1 MTPRQSAAVPAG
13 LAQVLAGTPALA
25 FAVLIGSRANGTA
38 HEGSDWDI
46 AVLWKPSPSEAGTP
60 ASAMLSRLA
69 RHEALRQRLAH
80 CLNVADT
87 KIDLIDLRQA
97 SLTMKAVTVE
107 EGQPVSLNDERAWAY
122 FQTATWRALEDH
134 YWERAHAA

>member
-1 MTPRQSAAVPAG
+1 M
-13 LAQVLAGTPALA
+13 LA
-25 FAVLIGSRANGTA
+25 
-38 HEGSDWDI
+38 
-46 AVLWKPSPSEAGTP
+46 
-60 ASAMLSRLA
+60 RLA
-69 RHEALRQRLAH
+69 RHEALRQRLAQY
-80 CLNVADT
+80 LNVADT
-87 KIDLIDLRQA
+87 KIDLIDLSQA